1 MSTTTE
7 NNQTLSDVEELLT
20 KEFQAVDS
28 VLAKFRT
35 DITAMQSRLR
45 SLERSAKRELRALKK
60 QADKN
65 KRAGNRKPS
74 GFATPAK
81 ISSEL
86 CEFMGKE
93 EGAEVARTE
102 VTQFVISYIKDNNL
116 GVSKE
121 IKLDDKLKSLLGATS
136 DDQVTYFNLQ
146 RYMNKHFVKPAKAT
160 KGTKSST
167 SSA

>member
-1 MSTTTE
+1 MSTTSDNT
-7 NNQTLSDVEELLT
+7 QTLSDVEELLT

-28 VLAKFRT
+28 GLAKFRT
-35 DITAMQSRLR
+35 EITAMQSRLR
-45 SLERSAKRELRALKK
+45 SLERTTKRELRALKK

-93 EGAEVARTE
+93 DGAEVARTE
-102 VTQFVISYIKDNNL
+102 VTQFVISYIKSNNL

-121 IKLDDKLKSLLGATS
+121 IKLDDKLRTLLGATPE
-136 DDQVTYFNLQ
+136 DQVTYFNLQ
-146 RYMNKHFVKPAKAT
+146 RYMNKHFVKPSKP
-160 KGTKSST
+160 GKSSKQVT
-167 SSA
+167 TET